1 MKFLLLLL
9 LLAFNSYGDDLTAK
23 SWLISDE
30 KGNIIQSENTNQVR
44 PIASITKLLTA
55 IIVLESG
62 VDMQE
67 DIKTEEFGLISRHEL
82 LNMALVRSNNQAA
95 MLLCNTY
102 PGGYKMCIKDMNDKL
117 QSLGMVKSKVYEP
130 TGLDPRNKS
139 TAEELIKLVKESVK
153 YPEIIAA
160 SSKSGVEIKIRKKW
174 VFFKN
179 TNPLIGTKHNI
190 LVSKTGWTK
199 KAGGCIVMYLSTE
212 KGPRVIIVLGS
223 LNTHTRVPEAEFI
236 ANNSS

>member
-9 LLAFNSYGDDLTAK
+9 LAFNCYADDLTAK

-30 KGNIIQSENTNQVR
+30 KGNIIQSEHIDQIR

-95 MLLCNTY
+95 VLLCNTY
-102 PGGYKMCIKDMNDKL
+102 PRGYKMCIKDMNDKL

-174 VFFKN
+174 IFFKN
-179 TNPLIGTKHNI
+179 TNPLIGTRHDI

-199 KAGGCIVMYLSTE
+199 TAGGCIVMYLSTE
-212 KGPRVIIVLGS
+212 KGARVIIVLGS

-236 ANNSS
+236 ANNNS